1 MSVNEPAA
9 SIIERSKAGIANE
22 QLPELFKAADKSA
35 GASQK
40 NYFRL
45 LRFELILLFS
55 ATFLWGILAPFGTA
69 LANRIALKIRD
80 ISVFGWTIPTS
91 KLSGDIAAG
100 VIPGLLMA
108 VVLVLM
114 IVRLVRRPDERWRR
128 YRALAEGVAG
138 IAWRYAMHAQP
149 GELPFAA
156 PGSPTG
162 VEAFVAAYEQL
173 YDEAAGLEL
182 PMTGKVADQITARM
196 TELRDEKDRELL
208 RDTYVEGRVEDQ
220 LNFYR
225 KRARSF
231 LRARKALRAW
241 ILVFVAIAV
250 LTVPFHGLNIITTA
264 ATALGTWL
272 GAKQYDDLG
281 PSYTKLERD
290 LTLRVTQGRQLALDG
305 PDAEDHLARYVHD
318 VETLFEGEHRLWL
331 TRSTH

>member
-1 MSVNEPAA
+1 MSVNEPAT
-9 SIIERSKAGIANE
+9 SVIERSDAGIANE
-22 QLPELFKAADKSA
+22 QLPELFIAADKSA
-35 GASQK
+35 RASQK

-45 LRFELILLFS
+45 LRWELILLFS
-55 ATFLWGILAPFGTA
+55 ATFLWAILAPLGTT
-69 LANRIALKIRD
+69 LANLAALKICD

-114 IVRLVRRPDERWRR
+114 LVRLVRRPDERWRR

-182 PMTGKVADQITARM
+182 PTTGKVVDQITARM
-196 TELRDEKDRELL
+196 TEIRDAKDLVFL
-208 RDTYVEGRVEDQ
+208 RDTYVDGRVDDQ
-220 LNFYR
+220 LKYYR
-225 KRARSF
+225 TRARTF
-231 LRARKALRAW
+231 LRGRRRLRAW
-241 ILVFVAIAV
+241 ILVAVAIAV
-250 LTVPFHGLNIITTA
+250 LTVPFHGLNIFTTA

-305 PDAEDHLARYVHD
+305 PDGEDHLARYVHD
-318 VETLFEGEHRLWL
+318 VESLFEGEHRLWL

>member
-1 MSVNEPAA
+1 MSVNDPTT
-9 SIIERSKAGIANE
+9 SIIERNKAGMANE
-22 QLPELFKAADKSA
+22 QLPELFDAADKSA
-35 GASQK
+35 RASQK

-45 LRFELILLFS
+45 LGCELVFLFV
-55 ATFLWGILAPFGTA
+55 ATALWAILAPFGTV
-69 LANRIALKIRD
+69 LANRAALMICD

-91 KLSGDIAAG
+91 KLTGDIAAG
-100 VIPGLLMA
+100 VIPGLLMV

-114 IVRLVRRPDERWRR
+114 ILRLVRRPDERWRR
-128 YRALAEGVAG
+128 YRALAEGAAG

-149 GELPFAA
+149 GELPSAA

-162 VEAFVAAYEQL
+162 VDAFVAAYEQL

-182 PMTGKVADQITARM
+182 PMTSKVADQITERM
-196 TELRDEKDRELL
+196 SKIRDKEDLTTR
-208 RDTYVEGRVEDQ
+208 RNTYLDGRVEDQ
-220 LNFYR
+220 LGYYR
-225 KRARSF
+225 KRARTF

-241 ILVFVAIAV
+241 ILIFVAIAV
-250 LTVPFHGLNIITTA
+250 LTVPFHGLNIFTTA

-290 LTLRVTQGRQLALDG
+290 LTLRATQGRKLALDG
-305 PDAEDHLARYVHD
+305 NGGEALLARYVHD

>member
-9 SIIERSKAGIANE
+9 SVINRSESGIANE
-22 QLPELFKAADKSA
+22 QLPELFNAADKSA

-45 LRFELILLFS
+45 LRWELILLFS
-55 ATFLWGILAPFGTA
+55 ATALWAILAPWETA
-69 LANRIALKIRD
+69 LANLAALKICD
-80 ISVFGWTIPTS
+80 ISVFGLTIPTS

-108 VVLVLM
+108 GVLVLM
-114 IVRLVRRPDERWRR
+114 IVRLVGRPDERWRR

-196 TELRDEKDRELL
+196 TEICDEKDLEVL
-208 RDTYVEGRVEDQ
+208 RDTYVDGRVVDQ
-220 LNFYR
+220 LTFYST
-225 KRARSF
+225 RAGTF
-231 LRARKALRAW
+231 LRRRRALRAW

-250 LTVPFHGLNIITTA
+250 LTVPFHGLNIFTTA

-272 GAKQYDDLG
+272 GARQYDDLG

-290 LTLRVTQGRQLALDG
+290 LTLRATQGRKLALDG
-305 PDAEDHLARYVHD
+305 PEGRDHLARYVHD